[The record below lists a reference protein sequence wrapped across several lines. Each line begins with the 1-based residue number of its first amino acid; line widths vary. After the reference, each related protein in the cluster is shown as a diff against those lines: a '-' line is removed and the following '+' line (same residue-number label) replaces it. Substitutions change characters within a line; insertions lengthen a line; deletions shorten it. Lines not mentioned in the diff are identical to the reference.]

1 MSIKKSYFQLILLV
15 LSAGSI
21 YPLVYLRTNFQEPLL
36 EVLDISIDQLSTL
49 YSMLGM
55 MFVIGYLPSGWLADR
70 FSAKWLI
77 VFSLISTS
85 LLGIWLSTI
94 PSYSMIQLIFIG
106 FGFST
111 VFTFWSSLMKA
122 VKLLTTPETEGKFF
136 GILDGGR
143 GLVEAILGTIAI
155 SIFVAISKHDTSQG
169 NTEAAMRGVIFMYVV
184 TLILLAVAISLI
196 LPDTKQQKESNQQDS
211 KQASLLVIKQL
222 LKMKE
227 VWLISAIIFT
237 GYTVFWTVYYFS
249 GFLVVNQH
257 ISVELAGTITVIV
270 LWMRP
275 IGGIGGGI
283 VADKIGKT
291 KLLAITL
298 LFSSLGLLVIAL
310 IPLSNLVVFT
320 IIILIGLSNYVI
332 RGVYWSLL
340 QFLKINAALLGTAI
354 GLISFLGY
362 LPDVILPT
370 LSGQL
375 YKQFTYEQAN
385 SLYFIISASVGIIG
399 LILTVYFY
407 FRIEKKEITT

>member
-1 MSIKKSYFQLILLV
+1 MSVKKSYLQLILLV
-15 LSAGSI
+15 LAAGSI

-36 EVLDISIDQLSTL
+36 EVLHISIDQLSTL

-70 FSAKWLI
+70 FPAKWLI
-77 VFSLISTS
+77 VFSLLATS
-85 LLGIWLSTI
+85 LLGLWLSTM
-94 PSYSMIQLIFIG
+94 PSYPIIKLIFIG

-155 SIFVAISKHDTSQG
+155 SIFVAITKSSPDQANTDT
-169 NTEAAMRGVIFMYVV
+169 AMRYVIFMYVI
-184 TLILLAVAISLI
+184 TLIILAAAIALTLSETKREKTSTKNVEKKASI
-196 LPDTKQQKESNQQDS
+196 L
-211 KQASLLVIKQL
+211 AIKQL
-222 LKMKE
+222 LGMKE

-249 GFLVVNQH
+249 GFLVVNQKV
-257 ISVELAGTITVIV
+257 SAELAGTITVIV

-283 VADKIGKT
+283 IADKIGKT

-298 LFSSLGLLVIAL
+298 LFSSTGLFLISI
-310 IPLSNLVVFT
+310 IPLSNAIVFT

-340 QFLKINAALLGTAI
+340 QFLQVNATLLGTAI

-370 LSGQL
+370 ISGQL
-375 YKQFTYEQAN
+375 YKQFSYEQAN
-385 SLYFIISASVGIIG
+385 SLYFMISAGIGIIG
-399 LILTVYFY
+399 LILTLYFY
-407 FRIEKKEITT
+407 FRIEKLTKEK